1 MQKTISNRPR
11 EIWLMISQRTIS
23 GRHLTVEAAI
33 HTLTAQI
40 AVAAFEAALAL
51 DTLGWFFRLSA
62 LTTAG
67 YWALMTAT
75 GTLTLASFA
84 GFVARWRQQRQPDK
98 AMPQESEAP
107 IRRHAMLG
115 TFFYVLLVLLTWWR
129 AEFQALTGA
138 VIAVSGV
145 YLIVLF
151 IASLLLI
158 FQVWLGG
165 EVAVRSGLP
174 QQKD

>member
-1 MQKTISNRPR
+1 MQKAISNRPR
-11 EIWLMISQRTIS
+11 EIWLMISHRTIS

-40 AVAAFEAALAL
+40 GVAAFEAALAL
-51 DTLGWFFRLSA
+51 DTLGWFFGLPRV
-62 LTTAG
+62 TTAG

-84 GFVARWRQQRQPDK
+84 GFVARRRQRRQPDR
-98 AMPQESEAP
+98 STEAEAA
-107 IRRHAMLG
+107 IRRHALLG
-115 TFFYVLLVLLTWWR
+115 TFFYVLLVMLTWWR
-129 AEFQALTGA
+129 AELQALTGEL
-138 VIAVSGV
+138 IAVSGI

-165 EVAVRSGLP
+165 EVAVRSGVP
-174 QQKD
+174 QPKG